1 MPQIEPHVKK
11 KIRRAVLGFVIFTLF
26 FTAFGDRGL
35 LKIFRLRKELK
46 RLEASLKNLESQNT
60 DISKNIE
67 KMKKERAFQE
77 RSARETLGLVQ
88 DDDIVYE
95 FQNEL
100 GAKILAQKSHAAVNE
115 IAAEKKK

>member
-1 MPQIEPHVKK
+1 MPQIEPHLKK
-11 KIRRAVLGFVIFTLF
+11 KIRWVILGFVIFTLF

-46 RLEASLKNLESQNT
+46 RLETSLKNLESQNT

-67 KMKKERAFQE
+67 KMKKERVFQE
-77 RSARETLGLVQ
+77 RSVRETLGLVR

-95 FQNEL
+95 FQDEL
-100 GAKILAQKSHAAVNE
+100 GALAQKSNTAVNK